1 MPYVFSF
8 EQALF
13 FRVMWLII
21 IIIIILLTIFGGQN
35 CDDDDEVYS
44 NLAFMIS
51 SGFVFHSRR

>member
-13 FRVMWLII
+13 FPVMWLII
-21 IIIIILLTIFGGQN
+21 IIIMLLTIFGGQN
-35 CDDDDEVYS
+35 CDDDDEVCS

>member
-21 IIIIILLTIFGGQN
+21 IIIILLTIFGGQN
-35 CDDDDEVYS
+35 CDDDDEVCS
-44 NLAFMIS
+44 NLALMIS

>member
-21 IIIIILLTIFGGQN
+21 IFIMLLTIFGGQN
-35 CDDDDEVYS
+35 CDDDDEVCS

>member
-21 IIIIILLTIFGGQN
+21 IIIMLLAIFGGQN
-35 CDDDDEVYS
+35 CDDDDEVCS